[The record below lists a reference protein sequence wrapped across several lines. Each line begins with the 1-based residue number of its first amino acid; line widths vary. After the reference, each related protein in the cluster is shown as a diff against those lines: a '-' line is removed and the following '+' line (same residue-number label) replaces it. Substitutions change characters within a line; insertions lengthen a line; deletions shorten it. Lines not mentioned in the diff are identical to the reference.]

1 MKLVSFTVTNDLER
15 YGILTEHGV
24 IELGTRL
31 GDTCPTLAAALAHF
45 TPAQLAMYESEQIDY
60 ALSDIRYLP
69 VIPHPGKILCIG
81 MNYAQKRKEF
91 DADSEA
97 PTLFVR
103 FSDSQAAHEQ
113 ALIKP
118 RCTQQFDYEGEL
130 ALVIGKAGRHI
141 APEHAYSHIAG
152 YSPYM
157 DGSVRD
163 WQHSWYTAGKNWPQT
178 GGFGPY
184 LVSADEVVD
193 PHALGIQ
200 TRINGECLQH
210 DTTGHMIRCIPE
222 LIAYISSFTPLS
234 PGDVILT
241 GSPGGVGKSYT
252 PPRYLQPGDVIEVEI
267 DGLGVL
273 RHAVIEEDD
282 TAMQ

>member
-1 MKLVSFTVTNDLER
+1 MKLVSFTVTDDLER
-15 YGILTEHGV
+15 YGILTDRGV

-31 GDTCPTLAAALAHF
+31 GDACPTLAAALAHY
-45 TPAQLAMYESEQIDY
+45 TPAQLAVYADEPIDHE
-60 ALSDIRYLP
+60 LCHIRYLP

-103 FSDSQAAHEQ
+103 FADSQAAHEQ
-113 ALIKP
+113 PLIKP
-118 RCTQQFDYEGEL
+118 RCTEQFDYEGEL
-130 ALVIGKAGRHI
+130 ALIIGKRGRHI
-141 APEHAYSHIAG
+141 APEAAYDYIAG

-163 WQHSWYTAGKNWPQT
+163 WQHAWYTAGKNWPQT
-178 GGFGPY
+178 GGFGPC
-184 LVSADEVVD
+184 LVTMDEVAN
-193 PHALGIQ
+193 PHALSIQ
-200 TRINGECLQH
+200 TRINGVCLQH
-210 DTTGHMIRCIPE
+210 DTTGHMIRRIPE
-222 LIAYISSFTPLS
+222 LIAYISRFTPLN

-252 PPRYLQPGDVIEVEI
+252 PPRYLQVGDLVEVEI
-267 DGLGVL
+267 EGLGVL
-273 RHAVIEEDD
+273 RHSIIEEAD
-282 TAMQ
+282 TATR